1 MEKILTISIAAYNV
15 EKYIKNTLDSLL
27 IKKIEDL
34 EILVEDDGGSDNTV
48 NIVIEYEK
56 KYPDI
61 IRLIHK
67 ENGGYGST
75 INKSIEIARGKY
87 FKQLD
92 GDDWYDTESL
102 KKILELLRNIDSDV
116 VYTPYK
122 EFYENRKEYILQ
134 DFFDK
139 EIQKECNVED
149 IILES
154 KHYLNMYTLCYKTKL
169 LKQSKIKLLEKCFYT
184 DTQYAMYPIAT
195 ANTIYITH
203 YPLYIYR
210 LGDEGQSVSLN
221 GYIKHYKDHVKV
233 SKDIIDFYNKNKMNS
248 KKQSYILD
256 YSVRHISNT
265 ISGFYMVLDPTK
277 ENLNQIKEFEKYV
290 LEKNSFI
297 YEKMAIQSRI
307 IKILRKTNYN
317 YVLYVI
323 ISKMKKQKMKN
334 RYK

>member
-27 IKKIEDL
+27 INKIEDL
-34 EILVEDDGGSDNTV
+34 EILVEDDGGSDNTA

-248 KKQSYILD
+248 KKQRYILD
-256 YSVRHISNT
+256 YSVRHIFNT
-265 ISGFYMVLDPTK
+265 ISGFYMVLDSTK

>member
-27 IKKIEDL
+27 INKIEDL
-34 EILVEDDGGSDNTV
+34 EILVEDDGGSDNTA

-102 KKILELLRNIDSDV
+102 KKIIELLRNIDSDV

-221 GYIKHYKDHVKV
+221 GYIKYYKDHVKV
-233 SKDIIDFYNKNKMNS
+233 SKNIIDFYNKNKMNS
-248 KKQSYILD
+248 KKQRYILD

-265 ISGFYMVLDPTK
+265 ISSFYMVLDSTK

>member
-27 IKKIEDL
+27 INKIEDL

-248 KKQSYILD
+248 KKQSYI
-256 YSVRHISNT
+256 YSLITGNNNFLH
-265 ISGFYMVLDPTK
+265 L
-277 ENLNQIKEFEKYV
+277 L
-290 LEKNSFI
+290 
-297 YEKMAIQSRI
+297 
-307 IKILRKTNYN
+307 
-317 YVLYVI
+317 
-323 ISKMKKQKMKN
+323 
-334 RYK
+334 

>member
-1 MEKILTISIAAYNV
+1 MEKILTVSIAGYNV
-15 EKYIKNTLDSLL
+15 EKYIKNTLNSLL
-27 IKKIEDL
+27 VDNIEDL
-34 EILVEDDGGSDNTV
+34 EILVEDDGGTDNTAS
-48 NIVIEYEK
+48 IVKDYEK

-61 IRLIHK
+61 IKLVHK

-92 GDDWYDTESL
+92 GDDWYDTENFR
-102 KKILELLRNIDSDV
+102 KVLELLRNIDSDV

-122 EFYENRKEYILQ
+122 EFYQNREEYVLK

-139 EIQKECNVED
+139 KIQEEYSVED

-154 KHYLNMYTLCYKTKL
+154 EHYLNMYTLCYKTEL
-169 LKQSKIKLLEKCFYT
+169 LKNSNLKLLEKCFYT
-184 DTQYAMYPIAT
+184 DTQYAMYPIAK

-221 GYIKHYKDHVKV
+221 GYIKHYKDYVKV
-233 SKDIIDFYNKNKMNS
+233 AKDIIDFYNKNNVSS
-248 KKQSYILD
+248 KKQKYILD
-256 YSVRHISNT
+256 YSVKNISNT
-265 ISGFYMVLDPTK
+265 ISGFYMVLDTTK
-277 ENLNQIKEFEKYV
+277 ENLQQVKDFEKYV
-290 LEKNSFI
+290 LRMNKTI
-297 YEKMAIQSRI
+297 YEKMAIQSKI
-307 IKILRKTNYN
+307 IKILRKSNYN
-317 YVLYVI
+317 YILYVI
-323 ISKMKKQKMKN
+323 VAKMKKQKMKK